1 MRPWPDGHW
10 DARSLRPLTG
20 KGVRIVVIDSGVH
33 ASHPHVAEMVA
44 HGVSIGADGAVG
56 NDWQDRLGHGTAVT
70 AAILEKAPE
79 SEVLMARVF
88 ERHLTTTV
96 EALAAAIAWAIG
108 ERADLINLSLGTDR
122 PEHAARLSAVLTQA
136 VSAGATVVA
145 AGHDGDRAWLP
156 GTLPDAVGVELDWS
170 LSRDEVV
177 ISAGGRVRAAG
188 YPRPIPGVP
197 AERNLRGLSFAV
209 ANATGVLALLCERAR
224 SALLH

>member
-1 MRPWPDGHW
+1 VRPWPDGHW
-10 DARSLRPLTG
+10 DARALRPLTG
-20 KGVRIVVIDSGVH
+20 EGVRIVVIDSGVH
-33 ASHPHVAEMVA
+33 AAHPHVAEMVA
-44 HGVSIGADGAVG
+44 RGVSIGADGTVG
-56 NDWQDRLGHGTAVT
+56 SDWQDRLGHGTAVT
-70 AAILEKAPE
+70 AAILEKAPAA
-79 SEVLMARVF
+79 EVLGA
-88 ERHLTTTV
+88 TV
-96 EALAAAIAWAIG
+96 EALAAAIEWAVG

-156 GTLPDAVGVELDWS
+156 GTLPGAVGVELDWS
-170 LSRDEVV
+170 LSRHDVV
-177 ISAGGRVRAAG
+177 ITAGGRVRAAG

-209 ANATGVLALLCERAR
+209 ANATGVLALLRQRAR